1 MIYREGTTKGLPLT
15 LALTTMTTIVKR
27 WLTKLFH
34 SHVFP
39 VTRSDS
45 DSLPILERR
54 GPLEAPESVC
64 QSLCSYGF
72 CSHGHARGCAALHV
86 QTMARRRTKCLTSSK
101 GLREE
106 PESDES
112 RHVPME
118 KILLSLLHEPMEENS
133 MTIPSRTSTLSAL
146 HLSQRWLTAACYW
159 AWART
164 TGPNLPLA
172 YQ

>member
-1 MIYREGTTKGLPLT
+1 MWYDSGENSWGFSLSEGMIYREGTTKGLPLT

-86 QTMARRRTKCLTSSK
+86 QTMACRRTKFLTSPKDCGKNPSST
-101 GLREE
+101 GLVTFLWGR
-106 PESDES
+106 SCFHRCTS
-112 RHVPME
+112 RWR
-118 KILLSLLHEPMEENS
+118 KI
-133 MTIPSRTSTLSAL
+133 R
-146 HLSQRWLTAACYW
+146 
-159 AWART
+159 
-164 TGPNLPLA
+164 
-172 YQ
+172 